1 MYTVTN
7 SVLTVLP
14 MGQGACNLIEIYGR
28 DSNNTS
34 DPEKLIYLGMVDCGS
49 DDSKENINI
58 NESFA
63 YLWNKMYERGKVRG
77 EDNPLIDI
85 VLLTHRDSD
94 HHDKFM
100 PLETYLQNNVIS
112 YDSTKGRGKTAKKK
126 TYTRSVKKGFQSYK
140 AYSKGDE
147 EARMYSLHK
156 IGMQMLAEFYKE
168 DSPKNI
174 KRRYIL
180 NRNNNQIKLSKYK
193 ECYKVQINDDPGEK
207 IDSVDIDLVL
217 EGLKDKLNN
226 NATFKQAQKDAV
238 ITEFRETMKSDINYN
253 SIDDEIGKHPLA
265 PPIVDLCYYSGE
277 KDSLDGVELFTQAAK
292 NAQYLPVAKISTINV
307 PDTNA
312 KIEILCSLSKY
323 DKKISKAG
331 NSKEN
336 LASAVSLWNTEK
348 GKYILA
354 GDATVHT
361 MEHLNN
367 VNIYKNDYENANVMT
382 APHHGA
388 DLTSRGFI
396 KKSGKAK
403 PENMWKIYS
412 GFLSNYKPQGVA
424 ISAGYDNKHGHPG
437 RNFLDVTYCYFKNNN
452 KVSETEHSIYANLDR
467 TVKNKE
473 KNYGLYKTKAPIYSI
488 LQKNDAGNLCFR
500 ALQYSNSSHTPV
512 DGGWSNQ
519 CFDIT
524 SSIVEDDS
532 STTGCTNIKT
542 KQSPFDY
549 RKNNKNS
556 CKSPAAAVDL
566 PRAVKRGRAS

>member
-28 DSNNTS
+28 DKAN

-63 YLWNKMYERGKVRG
+63 YLWNKMYQRGKVRNT
-77 EDNPLIDI
+77 DKPLIDI

-147 EARMYSLHK
+147 EARIYSLHK

-168 DSPKNI
+168 NSPKII
-174 KRRYIL
+174 KRRYTL
-180 NRNNNQIKLSKYK
+180 NRNNNKIKLSKYK
-193 ECYKVQINDDPGEK
+193 NYYKVQINDDSEK
-207 IDSVDIDLVL
+207 TIESVDTDSVL

-226 NATFKQAQKDAV
+226 NTTFNQAQKDDI

-265 PPIVDLCYYSGE
+265 PPIVDLCYYSG
-277 KDSLDGVELFTQAAK
+277 KDVSLDGVELFTQAAK
-292 NAQYLPVAKISTINV
+292 DPKYLPNHSMSTINV

-323 DKKISKAG
+323 DKKISNVKK
-331 NSKEN
+331 SEEN
-336 LASAVSLWNTEK
+336 LASAVSLWNTGK

-361 MEHLNN
+361 MENLN
-367 VNIYKNDYENANVMT
+367 NIYKNDYENANVMT

-396 KKSGKAK
+396 KKSGEAK
-403 PENMWKIYS
+403 PKNMWKIYS
-412 GFLSNYKPQGVA
+412 DLINKYKPQGIA

-437 RNFLDVTYCYFKNNN
+437 RNFLDVTYCYFNNNN
-452 KVSETEHSIYANLDR
+452 KVNETEHSIYANLDD
-467 TVKNKE
+467 TVKNS
-473 KNYGLYKTKAPIYSI
+473 NRRYGLYKTKAPIYSI

-500 ALQYSNSSHTPV
+500 ALQYSDSSYTPV
-512 DGGWSNQ
+512 DGNWSNQ
-519 CFDIT
+519 CT
-524 SSIVEDDS
+524 QAPSAVYDS
-532 STTGCTNIKT
+532 STTDCKNIKT

-549 RKNNKNS
+549 RKSNKNS
-556 CKSPAAAVDL
+556 GKSPAAAADL
-566 PRAVKRGRAS
+566 PRAVKRGRAG

>member
-1 MYTVTN
+1 M
-7 SVLTVLP
+7 
-14 MGQGACNLIEIYGR
+14 I
-28 DSNNTS
+28 
-34 DPEKLIYLGMVDCGS
+34 
-49 DDSKENINI
+49 
-58 NESFA
+58 
-63 YLWNKMYERGKVRG
+63 
-77 EDNPLIDI
+77 
-85 VLLTHRDSD
+85 
-94 HHDKFM
+94 
-100 PLETYLQNNVIS
+100 
-112 YDSTKGRGKTAKKK
+112 
-126 TYTRSVKKGFQSYK
+126 
-140 AYSKGDE
+140 
-147 EARMYSLHK
+147 
-156 IGMQMLAEFYKE
+156 
-168 DSPKNI
+168 
-174 KRRYIL
+174 
-180 NRNNNQIKLSKYK
+180 
-193 ECYKVQINDDPGEK
+193 
-207 IDSVDIDLVL
+207 
-217 EGLKDKLNN
+217 
-226 NATFKQAQKDAV
+226 
-238 ITEFRETMKSDINYN
+238 
-253 SIDDEIGKHPLA
+253 
-265 PPIVDLCYYSGE
+265 
-277 KDSLDGVELFTQAAK
+277 
-292 NAQYLPVAKISTINV
+292 
-307 PDTNA
+307 
-312 KIEILCSLSKY
+312 
-323 DKKISKAG
+323 KKISKAG